1 MDGSGTGVR
10 RKARWST
17 PLLLPQPTI
26 CPASLMADASSSV
39 QPEAESTSA
48 FKSTIDPLLQIA
60 VGLEIL
66 EPFSIADELLSDP
79 DIERRVALNPVLSSA
94 RKVGCLRNGF
104 AAFANRMDELTSEDH
119 DVD

>member
-1 MDGSGTGVR
+1 MT
-10 RKARWST
+10 
-17 PLLLPQPTI
+17 
-26 CPASLMADASSSV
+26 
-39 QPEAESTSA
+39 
-48 FKSTIDPLLQIA
+48 STIDPLLQIA